1 MAYSFNISIT
11 IKATVKLQFNIS
23 LLFILCTNSKLIYK
37 CLIELGTIQ
46 EKRLIIN
53 IMCLHQ
59 SYKRR
64 EIAEV
69 KWIDGDSN
77 PIDTITK
84 SKPSLAL
91 KRPINTNQIKLKT
104 VEWVE
109 YIILAI

>member
-1 MAYSFNISIT
+1 M
-11 IKATVKLQFNIS
+11 
-23 LLFILCTNSKLIYK
+23 
-37 CLIELGTIQ
+37 
-46 EKRLIIN
+46 IN

-69 KWIDGDSN
+69 KQIDKDSN

-84 SKPSLAL
+84 SKPLSAL
-91 KRPINTNQIKLKT
+91 KRLIDINRIELKI

-109 YIILAI
+109 YTMLATQPIKT